1 MSKRRKS
8 RELALQGLY
17 QIEISE
23 DQAGDVLKLDWVEG
37 KIDREMEEFTR
48 KLINGTLNHIQEIDQ
63 YIQKYS
69 PNWNLSRINILDKNL
84 LRFSIYSLLYQKE
97 IPSNI
102 IINEAVDI
110 AKKFC
115 EDDSYKFINGILD
128 EANREVRNQQR

>member
-63 YIQKYS
+63 YIQKFS

-84 LRFSIYSLLYQKE
+84 LRFSIFSLLYQKE
-97 IPSNI
+97 IPSTI

>member
-23 DQAGDVLKLDWVEG
+23 DQAGDVLKLDWVES
-37 KIDREMEEFTR
+37 KIDREMEDFTR

-97 IPSNI
+97 IPSTI

>member
-1 MSKRRKS
+1 
-8 RELALQGLY
+8 
-17 QIEISE
+17 
-23 DQAGDVLKLDWVEG
+23 
-37 KIDREMEEFTR
+37 MEEFTR

-97 IPSNI
+97 IPSTI

>member
-97 IPSNI
+97 IPSTI

>member
-23 DQAGDVLKLDWVEG
+23 ERVKEVLSFDWVES
-37 KIDREMEEFTR
+37 KIDFEIADFTR
-48 KLINGTLNHIQEIDQ
+48 MLINGTLKNIERIDSF
-63 YIQKYS
+63 ISKYS
-69 PNWNLSRINILDKNL
+69 LTWNISRISLLDKNL
-84 LRFSIYSLLYQKE
+84 LRFSIFSLLYQPE
-97 IPSNI
+97 IPATV

-115 EDDSYKFINGILD
+115 EDDSYKFVNGILD
-128 EANREVRNQQR
+128 EVNREVRRAKE